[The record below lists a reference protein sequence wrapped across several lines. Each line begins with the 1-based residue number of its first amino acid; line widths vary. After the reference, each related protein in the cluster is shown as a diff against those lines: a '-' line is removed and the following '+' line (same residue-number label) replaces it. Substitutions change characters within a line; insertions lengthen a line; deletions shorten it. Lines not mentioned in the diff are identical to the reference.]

1 MRLDKEEA
9 RIHVRYPFKPEA
21 YLQTD
26 NSKQAKAMQSNI
38 KKRLVRDGLMGD
50 YQKEMQ
56 KALQA
61 GSVVKMSKQELDSW
75 NGPVHYLCHFPV
87 LKPESVTTKV

>member
-21 YLQTD
+21 CLQTD

-38 KKRLVRDGLMGD
+38 EKRLVRDGLMED

-56 KALQA
+56 KALQV
-61 GSVVKMSKQELDSW
+61 GSVGKMSKQEVHSW
-75 NGPVHYLCHFPV
+75 NGPVHYMCHFPV
-87 LKPESVTTKV
+87 LKPSQ